1 MEFAKISTS
10 SFISMGLTA
19 LLGIALPIVV
29 VLIWKIRK
37 KEPMTTIL
45 IGAATFLLF
54 ALVLEKPIQNVI
66 IFPTSMGLPNHAVSR
81 FINARPLLWAFLV
94 GLFPGVFEETGR
106 LIAFKTV
113 LRKRKNRET
122 SISHGLGHGCFE
134 AMFLIGVT
142 YIEYI
147 ALGIMINT
155 GTFSGLIDQAAA
167 QAPDAIGQLTA
178 IADQL
183 AAFSAG
189 NMALVLVE
197 RVFAVLYHVGASI
210 IVFYA
215 CKDRK
220 RFWLYPLAVILHT
233 ALDFI
238 AALTMVNLFN
248 PSPVVLEVIVGVF
261 GILTFLGAYFLLYR
275 KDRPKMEEIL

>member
-10 SFISMGLTA
+10 SFIAMGLTA

-29 VLIWKIRK
+29 VLILKIRK

-54 ALVLEKPIQNVI
+54 ALILEKLIQNVI
-66 IFPTSMGLPNHAVSR
+66 IFPVQMGLPDHAVSR
-81 FINARPLLWAFLV
+81 FINARPVLWAFLV

-106 LIAFKTV
+106 LVAFKTV

-134 AMFLIGVT
+134 AMFLIGVA

-155 GTFSGLIDQAAA
+155 GTFSTLIDQAAA
-167 QAPDAIGQLTA
+167 QAPEAIGQLNT
-178 IADQL
+178 IAVQL
-183 AAFSAG
+183 ASFSFG
-189 NMALVLVE
+189 SMALALVE

-210 IVFYA
+210 MVFYA
-215 CKDRK
+215 CRDKNK
-220 RFWLYPLAVILHT
+220 FWLYPLAILLHT
-233 ALDFI
+233 GLDFI
-238 AALTMVNLFN
+238 AALTMVNIFN
-248 PSPVVLEVIVGVF
+248 PSPVVLEVIVGVY

-275 KDRPKMEEIL
+275 NDRSKAGDK